1 MDIIYRL
8 TQEKMLMIG
17 PFRGDYTVSFRN
29 YVIKNGQHTPT
40 KDGIALSIKVW
51 RNILEIQDEI
61 NRDIDLVI

>member
-1 MDIIYRL
+1 
-8 TQEKMLMIG
+8 MLMIG
-17 PFRGDYTVSFRN
+17 PFREDYLVSFRN
-29 YVIKNGQHTPT
+29 YVYKNGQHTPT